1 MEASTFQALWTIFRL
16 TGWEECLLKSSG
28 QISTRRFLISSSL
41 VGFEAPCAVRQLQPG
56 MEHERAMEFVACMPR
71 FSVIFR
77 CHENLCGASL

>member
-1 MEASTFQALWTIFRL
+1 M
-16 TGWEECLLKSSG
+16 
-28 QISTRRFLISSSL
+28 
-41 VGFEAPCAVRQLQPG
+41 GFEAPCAVRQLQPG